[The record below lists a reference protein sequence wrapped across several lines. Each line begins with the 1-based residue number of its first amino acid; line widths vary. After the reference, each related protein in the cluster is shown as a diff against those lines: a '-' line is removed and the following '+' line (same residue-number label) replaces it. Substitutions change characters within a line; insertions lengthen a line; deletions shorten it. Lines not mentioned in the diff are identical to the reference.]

1 MGQGLSRAGAGG
13 AADSVIRLEGS
24 AESRAAARAGLC
36 AELVEE
42 IFRQV
47 SGPSDAI
54 IMTGIDEP
62 REMNLYREGSDFSPP
77 FDLAIKAEYADDN
90 AFLTNLGAFG
100 RQNRF
105 AAFGG
110 FRTEATLKKGSA
122 HLWEAGDIPGVHM
135 LHPLQFH
142 DDLPRSALLR
152 SWRDIH
158 GDLAPQAHAGAIYYT
173 QQLTL
178 QRLGPPVLDYGGF
191 SEFHFPSM
199 SALIERYFASDE
211 ARKAVRHD
219 IRHFIKGVPPR
230 MFSAAYQY
238 VA

>member
-1 MGQGLSRAGAGG
+1 MPQIALF
-13 AADSVIRLEGS
+13 RLEGS
-24 AESRAAARAGLC
+24 AESRAAARAGLR

-42 IFRQV
+42 YFRQP
-47 SGPSDAI
+47 SGPSEAL

-62 REMNLYREGSDFSPP
+62 REMNLYREGNDFSPP
-77 FDLAIKAEYADDN
+77 FDLAIKAEYADDE

-100 RQNRF
+100 RQTRF
-105 AAFGG
+105 IAFGS

-122 HLWEAGDIPGVHM
+122 QLWGAGEIPGVHM

-142 DDLPRSALLR
+142 EDLPRSALLR

-158 GDLAPQAHAGAIYYT
+158 GDLAPEAHAGAIYYT

-178 QRLGPPVLDYGGF
+178 QRLGSPELDFGGF

-199 SALIERYFASDE
+199 TALVERYFASDD
-211 ARKAVRHD
+211 ARKSVRHD
-219 IRHFIKGVPPR
+219 IRHFIRGIPPR

>member
-1 MGQGLSRAGAGG
+1 VPQIALF
-13 AADSVIRLEGS
+13 RLDGS
-24 AESRAAARAGLC
+24 TDSRAAARSGLR
-36 AELVEE
+36 AELVDD
-42 IFRQV
+42 IFRQA
-47 SGPSDAI
+47 SGPSEAI

-62 REMNLYREGSDFSPP
+62 REMNLYREGNDFSPP
-77 FDLAIKAEYADDN
+77 FDLAIKAEYADDK

-100 RQNRF
+100 RQRRF

-110 FRTEATLKKGSA
+110 FRTEAMLKKGSA
-122 HLWEAGDIPGVHM
+122 QLWQPGDIPGVHM
-135 LHPLQFH
+135 LHPLHFH
-142 DDLPRSALLR
+142 EDLPRSAVLR

-158 GDLAPQAHAGAIYYT
+158 GDLAPQAHAGANYYT

-178 QRLGPPVLDYGGF
+178 ERLGSPELDFGGF

-199 SALIERYFASDE
+199 TALMERYFASDD
-211 ARKAVRHD
+211 ARKSVRHD

>member
-1 MGQGLSRAGAGG
+1 
-13 AADSVIRLEGS
+13 
-24 AESRAAARAGLC
+24 
-36 AELVEE
+36 
-42 IFRQV
+42 
-47 SGPSDAI
+47 
-54 IMTGIDEP
+54 MTGIDEP
-62 REMNLYREGSDFSPP
+62 REMNLYREGGDFSPP
-77 FDLAIKAEYADDN
+77 FDLAIKAEYADDQ
-90 AFLTNLGAFG
+90 AFIANLAAFG

-105 AAFGG
+105 VSFGG

-122 HLWEAGDIPGVHM
+122 ELWRPGEIPGVHM
-135 LHPLQFH
+135 LHPLRFH

-158 GDLAPQAHAGAIYYT
+158 GDLAPHAHAGASYYT

-178 QRLGPPVLDYGGF
+178 KRWGSPEQDFGGF

-199 SALIERYFASDE
+199 AALIEGYFASDE

-230 MFSAAYQY
+230 MFSTACCYTR
-238 VA
+238 